1 MSADHLEHAEE
12 APHAAHSPEEEIAHA
27 KQHAKENIYFFA
39 TFFAMMV
46 GAVIIHECTSFS
58 NFWAFTLFAFFRCA
72 LIAVFFV
79 WLVGHFKLI
88 SRTLCFTVFF
98 LIGMIFLSIFD
109 SDLPTKWANPIAL
122 SEKAKTVNTIRPDPM
137 VLHAPAVEKEKQ

>member
-27 KQHAKENIYFFA
+27 KQHAKENVYFFA

-46 GAVIIHECTSFS
+46 CAVLYYEFINLH
-58 NFWAFTLFAFFRCA
+58 NFWAFIFFAIFRCA
-72 LIAVFFV
+72 LMAVFFV
-79 WLVGHFKLI
+79 WLIGNFSLLV
-88 SRTLCFTVFF
+88 RTLCFTVFF

-122 SEKAKTVNTIRPDPM
+122 SEKAKTTNTIRPDPATQ
-137 VLHAPAVEKEKQ
+137 VVPHEKAKE

>member
-39 TFFAMMV
+39 IFFTMMV
-46 GAVIIHECTSFS
+46 MAVIIHECTSFS
-58 NFWAFTLFAFFRCA
+58 NFWAFTIFAIFRCA
-72 LIAVFFV
+72 LIGAFFV
-79 WLVGHFKLI
+79 WLLGSFPLLV
-88 SRTLCFTVFF
+88 RTFCFTVVF

-122 SEKAKTVNTIRPDPM
+122 SEKAKTVNTIRPDPAFP
-137 VLHAPAVEKEKQ
+137 HTPAVEKEKQ